1 MTKNWLF
8 AKTRSSIVSVPAEE
22 VNAYTAQHR
31 DASGFVLARI
41 SPSVVEFLILKQRG
55 CTHHQ
60 CDQIWQFFCTLGN
73 HSKLVATIILSK
85 SPTLLGNF
93 CKGLVKFLVNSYLG
107 NFYRH
112 WAIFIWSH
120 CLVASL
126 ALGHRKPKWDFETFL
141 HHGLAKTPIPLKL
154 ILSFV
159 SFVKHFRLLRHFKHF
174 WNVDQKCV
182 KWRSKII
189 HSKALLRHCSRGASW
204 L

>member
-1 MTKNWLF
+1 MVMPGDLLAKGHQFESLHTKRPTW
-8 AKTRSSIVSVPAEE
+8 
-22 VNAYTAQHR
+22 
-31 DASGFVLARI
+31 RI
-41 SPSVVEFLILKQRG
+41 FYINVKCGLVAVWPDWAI
-55 CTHHQ
+55 
-60 CDQIWQFFCTLGN
+60 FCTLGN